1 MRRFRSCPRCSM
13 TLLEPVSLE
22 GIEVDACPR
31 CGGLYFDAGE
41 LAQVVERSVGSL
53 SDQNALGPARG
64 ASGMACPACNAP
76 LMVHAFEGEAGG
88 SFDLDL
94 CHACQGIWLDR
105 GELDEVKKSRA
116 IEIVARPKSWK
127 TWLFQFLL
135 QLPVEFNIK
144 PRRFPL
150 ITVSLLICN
159 TVIFLGLLMAAHV
172 HSVFDAFALFPARVG
187 EGQWLLSLISH
198 QFLHSGVLHL
208 LINLYFLYIL
218 GDNVEDVLGRLG
230 FLVFFVSMG
239 ILGGLSH
246 TLIDWGSVVPMVGA
260 SGAISGVMAAY
271 AVFFRR
277 AKLTFML
284 IVFQFKVSAPA
295 YVSIWLGLNV
305 LGLLLHQGRVAW
317 GAHLGG
323 FAGGLLVAA
332 LLDKAVTARHPLL
345 ALLRRG

>member
-1 MRRFRSCPRCSM
+1 MRRFRPCPLCSM

-53 SDQNALGPARG
+53 SDQNALGSARV
-64 ASGMACPACNAP
+64 ASEMACPGCSSP
-76 LMVHAFEGEAGG
+76 LMVHSFEGEEGNA
-88 SFDLDL
+88 FDVDV

-105 GELDEVKKSRA
+105 GELREVQKSRA
-116 IEIVARPKSWK
+116 QEIIERPKTWK

-135 QLPVEFNIK
+135 QLPVEFNLK

-150 ITVSLLICN
+150 ITVLLLICN
-159 TVIFLGLLMAAHV
+159 TLIFLGLLMAPNV
-172 HSVFDAFALFPARVG
+172 SSVFDAVALFPSRIGDA
-187 EGQWLLSLISH
+187 QWMLSLISH
-198 QFLHSGVLHL
+198 QFLHGGVLHL
-208 LINLYFLYIL
+208 LMNLYFLYIL
-218 GDNVEDVLGRLG
+218 GDNVEDVLGRGG
-230 FLVFFVSMG
+230 FLLFFVAMG
-239 ILGGLSH
+239 ILGGLIH
-246 TLIDWGSVVPMVGA
+246 TLIAWGSVVPMVGA

-295 YVSIWLGLNV
+295 YVSIWLGLNL
-305 LGLLLHQGRVAW
+305 LGLLLNQGKVAW

-332 LLDKAVTARHPLL
+332 LLDKTVAARHPLL
-345 ALLRRG
+345 TLLRR